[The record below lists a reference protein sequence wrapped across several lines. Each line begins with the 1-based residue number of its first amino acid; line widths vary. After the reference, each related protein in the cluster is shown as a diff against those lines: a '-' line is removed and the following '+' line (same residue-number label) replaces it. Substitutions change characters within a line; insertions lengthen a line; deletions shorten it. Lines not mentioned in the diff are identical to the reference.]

1 MDIVDGLRAFVATA
15 QTGSFTAAAERL
27 GISNRLVSKYVA
39 ELEGRLGARLLQRTT
54 RRVGL
59 SPEGEDLLSRAPALI
74 EAFDDMLAGAR
85 AGARGLTG
93 ILRISAPVTFGT
105 LHVKDMLARFA
116 ALHPGLSID
125 LRLDDSY
132 VDLAAGGI
140 DLAFRIGAPGQQS
153 LKMRR
158 IGEIG
163 ARVVA
168 SPAYLAEHGRPE
180 TPEDLV
186 GHVCIVDTN
195 RRAPFRWLFRRAG
208 TEIAARV
215 QGRFMVNSAQVT
227 CDLAAAGL
235 GVAYC
240 PDFVLAEALAQGR
253 LVTLLDDYEGV
264 SAPLSVVYLGGRALP
279 HKVRALIDF
288 AVQELGPAVGGRRA
302 QASAPPLS
310 GAADRARP

>member
-15 QTGSFTAAAERL
+15 QTGSFTAAAGRL

-39 ELEGRLGARLLQRTT
+39 ELEARLGARLLQRTT

-74 EAFDDMLAGAR
+74 EAFDDMMAGAR

-93 ILRISAPVTFGT
+93 MLRISAPVTFGT

-116 ALHPGLSID
+116 ARHPGLSID

-168 SPAYLAEHGRPE
+168 SPGYLAEHGRPR
-180 TPEDLV
+180 TPEELV

-195 RRAPFRWLFRRAG
+195 RRAPFRWVFHRGGA
-208 TEIAARV
+208 EVAVRV
-215 QGRFMVNSAQVT
+215 EGRFMVNSAQVT
-227 CDLAAAGL
+227 RDLALAGL
-235 GVAYC
+235 GIAYC
-240 PDFVLAEALAQGR
+240 PDFVLGEAIAQGR
-253 LVTLLDDYEGV
+253 LIPLLDDYQGV
-264 SAPLSVVYLGGRALP
+264 SAQLSVVYLGGRALP

-288 AVQELGPAVGGRRA
+288 AVQELGAIPDGIT
-302 QASAPPLS
+302 QPPPPVP
-310 GAADRARP
+310 G